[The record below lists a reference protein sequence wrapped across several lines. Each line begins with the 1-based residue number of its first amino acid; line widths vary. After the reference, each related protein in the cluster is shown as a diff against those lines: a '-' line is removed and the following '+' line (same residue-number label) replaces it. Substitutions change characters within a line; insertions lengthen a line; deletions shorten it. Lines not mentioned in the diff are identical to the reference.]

1 MDKELEMKNEEIIS
15 IYIPTYNRCELLKRA
30 VFSVLN
36 QCYSNIEIIIID
48 DGSTDGTIK
57 FLEEISNINHNVK
70 FLVNEENSGACYS
83 RNRAIEISKGH
94 FITGLDDDDYFL
106 PGRLTAFVEAW
117 KNKDDNVI
125 LLFDNSLIRT
135 STGFSHKNHPSTVVK
150 EDLLIQN
157 CIGNQV
163 FTTKDTFIKT
173 NFFDVDMPA
182 WQDLDCWF
190 RMLSFG
196 DAVNINVC
204 SLVIDMSHPHE
215 RITQGKVSKVF
226 EACDLFSNKVNRSS
240 DKMKIKSQML
250 SYNISIR
257 FYLKCLSLSILSL
270 DIKLFTFLLFHRLPI
285 LLRKR
290 VKKLLN
296 RVNLL

>member
-1 MDKELEMKNEEIIS
+1 MDKGFEMKNKELIS

-36 QCYSNIEIIIID
+36 QCYSNIEIIVVD

-57 FLEEISNINHNVK
+57 FLEQISKINHKVK
-70 FLVNEENSGACYS
+70 FLVNDKNSGACCS
-83 RNRAIEISKGH
+83 RNRAIKLAKGY
-94 FITGLDDDDYFL
+94 FVTGLDDDDYFL
-106 PGRLTAFVEAW
+106 PGRLTSFYEAW
-117 KNKDDNVI
+117 KAKSDNVI
-125 LLFDNSLIRT
+125 LLFDNNLIKT
-135 STGFSHKNHPSTVVK
+135 SKGFSHNNYPYTVVK
-150 EDLLIQN
+150 DDLLVKN

-163 FTTKDTFIKT
+163 FTTKATFIRT
-173 NFFDVDMPA
+173 NLFDVDMPA

-196 DAVNINVC
+196 DALNIDVC

-215 RITQGKVSKVF
+215 RITQGKVSKIF
-226 EACDLFSNKVNRSS
+226 EACDLFSNKLSRLS
-240 DKMKIKSQML
+240 DKTKVQSQMI

-257 FYLKCLSLSILSL
+257 FYLKFLLLSIFSL
-270 DIKLFTFLLFHRLPI
+270 DVKFFTFLLCYRLPI

-296 RVNLL
+296 KV